1 MARGVL
7 ESVDRRPLTERVRP
21 DHLESIVGN
30 LRAVEEL
37 RAWAE
42 SWKRDG
48 KPPRLRAAVL
58 EGPPGTGKTTAAI
71 ALGHDQG
78 WALVEMNASDAR
90 NRSAIDQVAGR
101 ASVSRGLTGIGDT
114 VGHAPTGRT
123 LILLDEADCLF
134 SRGTEAA
141 SPAPA
146 PPTLREFL
154 RGRYGSV
161 ETLSAAWG
169 LGGVGAPPPFTQ
181 WAAVPSTGGRSAAL
195 RLPSA
200 ARDVAEWGQTKSRPD
215 YSDRGGLAAIAKLVR
230 ETRQPLVLTVND
242 PRTLSRY
249 SPVFRTSVARIHF
262 WPLRDS
268 DLRAALRR
276 VVVQERFALS
286 SPALDAIVRRSH
298 GDLRAA
304 LNDLEAIVVLPAGPA
319 QESLLGTRDVTSDF
333 FDFTREVLDVPR
345 VYRSVEIRNRLDATP
360 DDLLPWIEEN
370 LPRATRDPDALAAGF
385 DRLAAA
391 ELLLSRARRH
401 RVYALWSFASEL
413 MTGGVSLAITSGSSG
428 APERIAFPQFLG
440 EMGRARALRSVRLGL
455 LSKLGRV
462 YHLSR
467 RKANEAFL
475 PFLEQL
481 FRHGPPKR
489 PRSGASALPR
499 TVVRELGLVPEEIA
513 HLLGAEI
520 EDPRVL
526 RLLEPEAP
534 KDGTAPDP
542 LDDSFAPRRSSRRKT
557 TGSGAAAARPTSGA
571 PDASASGARSEQE
584 RARAQ
589 KRLADF

>member
-1 MARGVL
+1 MARGGL
-7 ESVDRRPLTERVRP
+7 APVDRRPLTERVRP
-21 DHLESIVGN
+21 DRLESIVGN
-30 LRAVEEL
+30 PGAIEEL
-37 RAWAE
+37 RAWAG
-42 SWKRDG
+42 SWKPDG
-48 KPPRLRAAVL
+48 RPPRFRAAVL

-71 ALGHDQG
+71 ALAHDLG
-78 WALVEMNASDAR
+78 WGLVEMNASDAR
-90 NRSAIDQVAGR
+90 NRSAIEQVAGR
-101 ASVSRGLTGIGDT
+101 ASVSRGLTGIGDSP
-114 VGHAPTGRT
+114 GNFPRGRT

-141 SPAPA
+141 GPAPA

-169 LGGVGAPPPFTQ
+169 LGAVGAPPAFAE
-181 WAAVPSTGGRSAAL
+181 WGAVPVTGGRSAAF

-200 ARDVAEWGQTKSRPD
+200 ARDVADWGQTRFRPD
-215 YSDRGGLAAIAKLVR
+215 YSDRGGLGAIAKLVR

-249 SPVFRTSVARIHF
+249 SPVFRTSVARIRF
-262 WPLRDS
+262 WPLRES
-268 DLRAALRR
+268 DLRAVLRR
-276 VVVQERFALS
+276 VVVAERFALS
-286 SPALDAIVRRSH
+286 SPALDAILRRSH

-304 LNDLEAIVVLPAGPA
+304 LNDLEVVAVLPAGPA

-370 LPRATRDPDALAAGF
+370 LPRATRDPHALAAGL

-401 RVYALWSFASEL
+401 RVYGLWSFASEL
-413 MTGGVSLAITSGSSG
+413 MTGGVSLAIASGGSG

-440 EMGRARALRSVRLGL
+440 EMGRARSLRAVRLGL
-455 LSKLGRV
+455 LSKIGRG

-481 FRHGPPKR
+481 FHRLPPKR
-489 PRSGASALPR
+489 PRSGASELQR
-499 TVVRELGLVPEEIA
+499 TVVRELGLTPEEIA
-513 HLLGAEI
+513 YLLGAET

-526 RLLEPEAP
+526 RLLEPEEP
-534 KDGTAPDP
+534 NPTTPQEP
-542 LDDSFAPRRSSRRKT
+542 HEVSRAPRRPSRRT
-557 TGSGAAAARPTSGA
+557 TGSRAASARPTSVVPEAAA
-571 PDASASGARSEQE
+571 PEARPEKK
-584 RARAQ
+584 RAKAQ